1 VAGGLEVTG
10 RDIRLDLKHRATG
23 ESVSSLDIPVTVR
36 IKVDALGVTLQNAT
50 VDLDVVR

>member
-1 VAGGLEVTG
+1 
-10 RDIRLDLKHRATG
+10 
-23 ESVSSLDIPVTVR
+23 VSLT